1 MLYPEVSASALK
13 IYHYIENGEVENEA
27 DFMYEQGSAVCLDL
41 FAYTKHRKDMQ
52 ETMETG
58 MRAEGGWEHRWE

>member
-1 MLYPEVSASALK
+1 M
-13 IYHYIENGEVENEA
+13 YHYIENGEVENEA

-41 FAYTKHRKDMQ
+41 FAYTKHGKDMQ

-58 MRAEGGWEHRWE
+58 RRAEGGW